1 MWSLGV
7 EAQGIGHLSTQEH
20 KAHPRGQ
27 EPLFSQVFI
36 DWAKDAN
43 GAS

>member
-7 EAQGIGHLSTQEH
+7 EAQGIGYLSTEER

-27 EPLFSQVFI
+27 EPLFSQIFI

-43 GAS
+43 SAR